1 MSTQVPYPQAG
12 RGCPERLSA
21 HALRELVAS
30 IDPFAR
36 MTFPTNQAGNVQPD
50 RNEAARWLS
59 AMLRKLRDGFDLF
72 VRIFRGKPVCEQ
84 VELCPVAEQQTSKTF
99 SGRV

>member
-30 IDPFAR
+30 IDP
-36 MTFPTNQAGNVQPD
+36 TNQAGNVQPD
-50 RNEAARWLS
+50 RNEAAHWLS

-99 SGRV
+99 PGRV